1 MIVMELITTKDDFKR
16 LVTGPVAIPD
26 CPDCDYPRGE
36 KLLTVDEIES
46 MVHFYNTTS
55 QLSDE
60 MHVYGATKQSV
71 GVAVENWTLKEPLTT
86 RNTQGNEVTLPR
98 GTWMTTIK
106 VTDDDTW
113 QKIQDGT
120 YKGFSAS
127 YMSRDAAEE
136 VLAAKRTLIADLED
150 PMPVTVSIVDE
161 PCVFDALF
169 CSIKQ
174 QDEVDKAGR
183 RFSNATLKKIQ
194 GAFESLQ
201 NLINEALNER
211 GQTEADKKNV
221 LEDIDM
227 DEEQLTKLVREAVKA
242 ELELQRQEDEPGD
255 EEAPEAEVEDESE
268 PEPSEAEKK
277 LEEAQAEIE
286 ALKTKLGEGESQK
299 IEGQDE
305 EKPEADKDRALKF
318 EFEDR
323 DAFGCKIHKE

>member
-1 MIVMELITTKDDFKR
+1 MELIVLKDDAKR
-16 LVTGPVAIPD
+16 LVTGPVVIPD

-36 KLLTVDEIES
+36 KLLSVDEIED
-46 MVHFYNTTS
+46 MVHFYNTQS

-86 RNTQGNEVTLPR
+86 RNTQGNQVTLPR

-136 VLAAKRTLIADLED
+136 VLAAKRTLIADLVD

-268 PEPSEAEKK
+268 PEPSEAEKQ
-277 LEEAQAEIE
+277 LAEAQAEIE

-305 EKPEADKDRALKF
+305 EKPEAQKDRALKF